1 MSVKKINM
9 SPAIIKATNNENKGV
24 LEYEGSNFLRARLV
38 LATLSGR
45 PIRIRQIRTKEE
57 NPGLNEAEASLIR
70 LFDKISNG
78 CKFEVSETGTALYYQ
93 PGRVWIIKLSVIPTV
108 IHWARNN
115 IGYFPTNKDS
125 NFQDY
130 LLEEMWNTTAAFNEE
145 LDIT

>member
-1 MSVKKINM
+1 M
-9 SPAIIKATNNENKGV
+9 SPAMIKAANNENKGV

-45 PIRIRQIRTKEE
+45 PIRIRQIRTKDE

-93 PGRVWIIKLSVIPTV
+93 PGR
-108 IHWARNN
+108 
-115 IGYFPTNKDS
+115 G
-125 NFQDY
+125 
-130 LLEEMWNTTAAFNEE
+130 
-145 LDIT
+145 

>member
-1 MSVKKINM
+1 MNVKKINM

-93 PGRVWIIKLSVIPTV
+93 PGRVWIIRLSVIPTV
-108 IHWARNN
+108 SKARNN

>member
-1 MSVKKINM
+1 M
-9 SPAIIKATNNENKGV
+9 SPAIIKAANNENKGV

-93 PGRVWIIKLSVIPTV
+93 PGRIWNIRRSVIPTV
-108 IHWARNN
+108 FHYNN
-115 IGYFPTNKDS
+115 FKYFPTNKDS

>member
-1 MSVKKINM
+1 M
-9 SPAIIKATNNENKGV
+9 SPAIIKAANNENKGV

-93 PGRVWIIKLSVIPTV
+93 PGRIWNIRLSVIKS
-108 IHWARNN
+108 RNN
-115 IGYFPTNKDS
+115 FDYFPTNKDS